1 MPHGPKESARK
12 RRRGLTASQVLRSLV
27 LMRAKNSDYRELRE
41 RTADGV
47 TLRQFTDF
55 YCDPVPKH
63 DVFNRGFTRLTPQT
77 LKVKISWFKV
87 RSGLVWRTAPRSRRH
102 RAGRPESARVA
113 AGRLFFQTDCPKLNA
128 TFSLN
133 GSRRHCVFDLDEPN
147 AFDEGSP
154 PHDSKTDA
162 MLGLEPVASPIT
174 LRAMELR
181 NGDLLRC
188 R

>member
-63 DVFNRGFTRLTPQT
+63 DVF
-77 LKVKISWFKV
+77 
-87 RSGLVWRTAPRSRRH
+87 TA
-102 RAGRPESARVA
+102 
-113 AGRLFFQTDCPKLNA
+113 
-128 TFSLN
+128 SL
-133 GSRRHCVFDLDEPN
+133 G
-147 AFDEGSP
+147 
-154 PHDSKTDA
+154 
-162 MLGLEPVASPIT
+162 
-174 LRAMELR
+174 
-181 NGDLLRC
+181 
-188 R
+188 